1 MCLNMRFL
9 SQCCSISKFHRPSF
23 VVINI
28 FCLSKMTNTLSAT
41 HPSAWQSCR
50 LLFLFIYFSFS
61 SGNHGHHVPTRC
73 RLKKIGPPPHETLEA
88 SLPSGFCATFGPH
101 MAAVANIWSLVA
113 GNGEQM
119 SGGCVFLF
127 LCPQVFHCTAETLA
141 SGPFWRGRRC
151 VFVRKKPLNGHVIVI
166 QKL

>member
-1 MCLNMRFL
+1 MSCVETWDFSPNAVPLVN
-9 SQCCSISKFHRPSF
+9 SIVLVLWSLTF
-23 VVINI
+23 
-28 FCLSKMTNTLSAT
+28 SA
-41 HPSAWQSCR
+41 SARWQIPWAPHIPQPDSHAACY
-50 LLFLFIYFSFS
+50 FFFIYFSFS

-88 SLPSGFCATFGPH
+88 SRPSGFCATFGPH

-127 LCPQVFHCTAETLA
+127 LCPQVFHYTAETLA
-141 SGPFWRGRRC
+141 SRPFWRGRRC
-151 VFVRKKPLNGHVIVI
+151 VFVRRSL
-166 QKL
+166 